1 RLGLRWAA
9 LMSVDGDS
17 PRPGPVPGRPAG
29 LGDVLD
35 ALIRLYRR
43 QGRLLLGICAVVEIP
58 VFVVSTALSARL
70 VTAMTSLLG
79 FSPLDPPATMPT
91 TFPPFD
97 PAVVAQ
103 ALAVFGTLVVVGLVS
118 GAVTT
123 AGLALAVADVVG
135 GRLPSILGTLR
146 RLLRLV
152 SGLIVGEALFLLVVG
167 GLLIAGSIVSG
178 ALLGLVP
185 DPAGGGILVFIVI
198 VVFVVVVAS
207 VAFLALRLGFWPQ
220 VMALEGRSA
229 PAALRRSWQLVT
241 GSTWRVLGYTL
252 ILVLADW
259 TLTLLLS
266 QLGDVVLGVAGSS
279 GTVVVVIGVAWNVA
293 LTILVAPILPVG
305 LSLLFLDLRRPG
317 LANGG

>member
-1 RLGLRWAA
+1 
-9 LMSVDGDS
+9 MSVDDGTS
-17 PRPGPVPGRPAG
+17 QAGPVPGRPAG
-29 LGDVLD
+29 LSDVLD
-35 ALIRLYRR
+35 ALLRLYRR
-43 QGRLLLGICAVVEIP
+43 RGRLLLGICAVVEIP
-58 VFVVSTALSARL
+58 VFLVSTALGTRL

-103 ALAVFGTLVVVGLVS
+103 VLAIFGTLVVVGLVG

-135 GRLPSILGTLR
+135 GRPPSIVGTLR

-152 SGLIVGEALFLLVVG
+152 SALIVGEAIFLFVVG
-167 GLLIAGSIVSG
+167 GLLVGGSLLCA

-185 DPAGGGILVFIVI
+185 DPAAGGALVFLVIVI
-198 VVFVVVVAS
+198 FVAVLAT
-207 VAFLALRLGFWPQ
+207 VAFLSLRLGFWPQ
-220 VMALEGRSA
+220 VMALEGGST

-252 ILVLADW
+252 VLVLADW

-266 QLGDVVLGVAGSS
+266 QFGDVVLGLAGSS
-279 GTVVVVIGVAWNVA
+279 GSVVVAIGVAWNVA

-305 LSLLFLDLRRPG
+305 LTLLFLDLRRPER
-317 LANGG
+317 AGGS